1 MASNEATFRV
11 VAEAEKI
18 FDRVM
23 KAKHPDYAQDVEE
36 AVKLHRARLAAEY
49 AAADHTDIKDYIV
62 PVTRMRD
69 YSEPRPSVT
78 TEVDSQTLQVWMQLA
93 GIGKEPARKQLS
105 EVIGKVGNKEMLRR
119 MQAVAQSKK
128 DIFSNDQIENIISGL
143 RQPKPTTFSDEEMRE
158 WANTNKITVEEMAL
172 RIKTDERAGTLDYL
186 RPWTASP
193 IHVPYIPLKPTPLE
207 NVRVSS
213 KIVTMDDYENERKAQ
228 AVERANELMYKQ
240 HVNVDGL
247 ELSNLSWVTVT
258 VQPLWFPRR
267 AVKNVLASFDTEVEY
282 VHSHVT
288 GHWWSGYTIIGY
300 FYDRTSAERAAQE
313 LKKNVCWDGYIEH
326 QRPKPPMGSGGHAC
340 RTHSNGDGTK
350 TTYA

>member
-1 MASNEATFRV
+1 MQFLLGVLEIIMASNEATFRV

-62 PVTRMRD
+62 PITRMRD
-69 YSEPRPSVT
+69 YSEARPSVT

-143 RQPKPTTFSDEEMRE
+143 PKTHGCDG
-158 WANTNKITVEEMAL
+158 WTV
-172 RIKTDERAGTLDYL
+172 
-186 RPWTASP
+186 PS
-193 IHVPYIPLKPTPLE
+193 KPTPPE
-207 NVRVSS
+207 NVRVESV
-213 KIVTMDDYENERKAQ
+213 KPCELLYKEH
-228 AVERANELMYKQ
+228 VEVGAFEFSL
-240 HVNVDGL
+240 GA
-247 ELSNLSWVTVT
+247 WVMVY
-258 VQPLWFPRR
+258 VQPFWFPN
-267 AVKNVLASFDTEVEY
+267 ATIKNVLKTFDGELEY
-282 VHSHVT
+282 VHSHIA
-288 GHWWSGYTIIGY
+288 GHWWSGYTITGY
-300 FYDRTSAERAAQE
+300 FFDKPSAERAATDVRQ
-313 LKKNVCWDGYIEH
+313 KACWDGYIEH
-326 QRPKPPMGSGGHAC
+326 QRPNPPIGSGGHAC